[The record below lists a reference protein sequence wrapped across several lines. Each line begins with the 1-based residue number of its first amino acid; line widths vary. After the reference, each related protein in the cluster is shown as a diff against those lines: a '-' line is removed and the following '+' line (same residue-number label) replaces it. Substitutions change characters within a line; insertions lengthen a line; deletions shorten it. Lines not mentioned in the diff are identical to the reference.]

1 MVMVLSD
8 NQSEFAQRLEGAGI
22 SLNLGWFHQ
31 VMVNEITAELDTLLH
46 DGERRRSMS
55 QSGRQL
61 LDDEG
66 STRILRAMSLSGLVL
81 RPVREEDVD
90 LLWKW
95 VNDPDVRQSAF
106 HSTSI
111 PWEEH
116 RKWFASKRRDPHC
129 YQFIAINDLGVP
141 IGQLR
146 FDISGDGAE
155 IDVSVDKDER
165 KKGYGSLLISLG
177 IKELIQTVPVQVVH
191 AYIKP
196 DNHAS
201 IKSFQKAN
209 FANQGLEVVKGISA
223 VHLLWRHN
231 A

>member
-1 MVMVLSD
+1 ML
-8 NQSEFAQRLEGAGI
+8 
-22 SLNLGWFHQ
+22 
-31 VMVNEITAELDTLLH
+31 TAL
-46 DGERRRSMS
+46 
-55 QSGRQL
+55 
-61 LDDEG
+61 
-66 STRILRAMSLSGLVL
+66 
-81 RPVREEDVD
+81 
-90 LLWKW
+90 KW
-95 VNDPDVRQSAF
+95 VNDRTFASLRFIQPQSVGRD
-106 HSTSI
+106 
-111 PWEEH
+111 
-116 RKWFASKRRDPHC
+116 RKWFASKRRDR
-129 YQFIAINDLGVP
+129 IVINSLLNDLGV
-141 IGQLR
+141 QSANCV